1 MAVLSIK
8 RTTEPGTIEIPSNE
22 ENSSEAV
29 PAFIFAFAV
38 EADIEAEEL
47 VVAISVLVSESSL
60 S

>member
-22 ENSSEAV
+22 EISSEAV

-47 VVAISVLVSESSL
+47 VVAVSV
-60 S
+60 

>member
-8 RTTEPGTIEIPSNE
+8 RT

-47 VVAISVLVSESSL
+47 VVAVSVEFLRVVSVDIRLLVPV
-60 S
+60 